1 MLNASDAMIGN
12 HEKAMKNITSYLDK
26 TRAKLLEKQETLSN
40 GISLLKQ
47 DRVQDQKKILDLQR
61 RHGYAIEEFGQDK
74 TKLLDAP
81 NLWGIDLN
89 NEEGMARSKID
100 DVMLKL
106 KDKMGLSG
114 EVDQE
119 GSKFIQKLS
128 LSGAVGASTQGIYID
143 QDKSKN

>member
-1 MLNASDAMIGN
+1 MNSSEALIGS
-12 HEKAMKNITSYLDK
+12 HEKAMQNISGHLDNA
-26 TRAKLLEKQETLSN
+26 RSKLLERQETLSN

-74 TKLLDAP
+74 TKLLEAP

-100 DVMLKL
+100 DMMLKL

-119 GSKFIQKLS
+119 GSNFIQKLS
-128 LSGAVGASTQGIYID
+128 LSGAVGASTQGIYVEH
-143 QDKSKN
+143 DKSKN